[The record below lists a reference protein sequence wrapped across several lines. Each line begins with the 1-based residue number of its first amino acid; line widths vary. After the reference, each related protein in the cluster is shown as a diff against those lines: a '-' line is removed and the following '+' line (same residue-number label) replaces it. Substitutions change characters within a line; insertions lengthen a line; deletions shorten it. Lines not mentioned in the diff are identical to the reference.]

1 MLIYSAGTQNGA
13 CHSWQDGYSTFVS
26 HGGREDDLAFA
37 LVRAH
42 VVPVRILIA
51 VASFNRKQAGG
62 AMRKTVHIVI
72 TGAATVLLGLGVLLN
87 APAVQAGGQAPDAK
101 TCNDKDNPP
110 KDAVTQG
117 GCVVIDRAK
126 GNCMAC
132 HQIAGT
138 TSGDIA
144 TKFENMAQRWP
155 DKVKLR
161 EHIWDSSKAN
171 PNTVMPPFGRHQILT
186 PDEIDKVVEFVL
198 SL

>member
-1 MLIYSAGTQNGA
+1 
-13 CHSWQDGYSTFVS
+13 
-26 HGGREDDLAFA
+26 
-37 LVRAH
+37 
-42 VVPVRILIA
+42 
-51 VASFNRKQAGG
+51 
-62 AMRKTVHIVI
+62 MRKTVHIVI
-72 TGAATVLLGLGVLLN
+72 TGAATVLLGLGLLLN

-132 HQIAGT
+132 HQIPGT
-138 TSGDIA
+138 TSGDIS

-155 DKVKLR
+155 DKTMLR
-161 EHIWDSSKAN
+161 AQIWDASKAN